1 MVDDMRSENRHRR
14 RGFALS
20 TGLLIALTV
29 FGVLLMHSVT
39 PISSTSTS
47 MSMGAHSAMV
57 PMPAVDSSIPVAF
70 GEHDCPSAHQMTHP
84 CVWTTASWPALTV
97 PPTIVGF
104 ELAAPTEAGI
114 GGRTESTLGRGPP
127 WTKWQLDRSVTLR
140 V

>member
-1 MVDDMRSENRHRR
+1 MRSAIRHRR

-57 PMPAVDSSIPVAF
+57 PMPAADSSIPVAF
-70 GEHDCPSAHQMTHP
+70 GEHDCPSAHQMMHP

-97 PPTIVGF
+97 PAMSVGF
-104 ELAAPTEAGI
+104 ELASATVPGM

-127 WTKWQLDRSVTLR
+127 WTLWQLDRSVTLR